1 MERKQTIEE
10 QLKLYNDIGKPVLM
24 RNMIAENNKNL
35 VHGALQNIGFN
46 QFKVKEYNKNDYEE
60 LYQEAFIIFLEA
72 IENYENKGFNFSSYF
87 YKCILQIHRRKED
100 YNQDLSLDTPLKA
113 DEDLTVSDT
122 VEDDMIRDDF
132 EKVENSIIDEEIR
145 SLLIDLLDSEE
156 LEVVFYKY
164 GINQRLKEEK
174 TINEISEILNIDD
187 KKALQIW
194 RRARDKIRR
203 NYKIRKLYQELQ
215 GINIYNTGS
224 ILLYG
229 GSRTNKVYSITEEVA
244 ISRLEK
250 KEMLKKE
257 IKNTINNA
265 LF

>member
-1 MERKQTIEE
+1 MEQKQTIEA

-35 VHGALQNIGFN
+35 VHGALNSLGFTEY
-46 QFKVKEYNKNDYEE
+46 KVKEYNINDYEE

-72 IENYENKGFNFSSYF
+72 IENYEDKGFNFSTYF
-87 YKCILQIHRRKED
+87 YSCILKMHQRKED

-113 DEDLTVSDT
+113 DEDFTLGDT
-122 VEDDMIRDDF
+122 VEDDTIRDDF
-132 EKVENSIIDEEIR
+132 EKVENNIIDNQIQE
-145 SLLIDLLDSEE
+145 LLFNLLDREE

-164 GINQRLKEEK
+164 GINQRLEEEK
-174 TINEISEILNIDD
+174 TINEIAEILNIDD

-203 NYKIRKLYQELQ
+203 SYKIRKLYQEIQ
-215 GINIYNTGS
+215 GINLYNTGS

-229 GSRTNKVYSITEEVA
+229 GSKSNKIHSITEQSA
-244 ISRLEK
+244 LLRIEK
-250 KEMLKKE
+250 REK
-257 IKNTINNA
+257 IKTEINNA